1 MLNKKILAAAVIGGL
16 FAGNAAAADLSATPV
31 VPAYYAKE
39 IVATAT
45 AAVPL
50 TTVAANQLSW
60 KLGYNFSGGEVKYVR
75 IKTSGKFSFTAAPT
89 IEVFQADGITPVV
102 GSGLVGAI
110 NGVGTD
116 VITFSI
122 TSLDSLPTPLKSG
135 YVIRVSGGAP
145 VITGTDQD
153 VVAEVALYDQASQ
166 AQNGGE
172 LGRVPTSAFSGAY
185 ITFVP
190 SYELKTTAL
199 NEVANVESPDVAF
212 TRFVDGAGNKVTG
225 SFGTVTF
232 GLRDPDGT
240 TGSQLAPFKANGS
253 EITMADLFGAA
264 TALRFDGDFSYTASA
279 GATQFDAAAKARV
292 QLGAVDLT
300 TAGSTLTSN
309 AAKFVVGATAQD
321 AAVLNI
327 TTRPLNV
334 IQETEYGVTLEPV
347 AASPAYTVSG
357 LSAKLGEITR
367 NGTTLQAP
375 LVQVPGGWVS
385 RIALTNTGSVARP
398 YSISVMTEEGATFQ
412 INSAKLT
419 GSVPAN
425 GTKVIQLDDAD
436 LNLAAGSG
444 RRGTFVVTVAGPN
457 NQIQGLYQVVNPN
470 NGLVNNHVLVRPG
483 TN

>member
-39 IVATAT
+39 IVATA
-45 AAVPL
+45 AAPVTL
-50 TTVAANQLSW
+50 TTNTSNALSW

-75 IKTSGKFSFTAAPT
+75 IKTSGKFAFTGIPTVEINGVAPAPG
-89 IEVFQADGITPVV
+89 V
-102 GSGLVGAI
+102 VGAI
-110 NGVGTD
+110 NGIGTD

-122 TSLDSLPTPLKSG
+122 TSPTTPPLVAG
-135 YVIRVSGGAP
+135 NTITISGGTP

-153 VVAEVALYDQASQ
+153 VIAEVALYDQASQ
-166 AQNGGE
+166 AQNGGD

-212 TRFVDGAGNKVTG
+212 TQFVSGTGNKVIG

-232 GLRDPDGT
+232 GLRDPDGA
-240 TGSQLAPFKANGS
+240 GSQLSPYKADGTQ
-253 EITMADLFGAA
+253 IAMTDLFGAA

-279 GATQFDAAAKARV
+279 GATPFDAAAKGRV
-292 QLGAVDLT
+292 ALGLVNLT
-300 TAGSTLTSN
+300 AAAGNTLTSS
-309 AAKFVVGATAQD
+309 AAKFVVGPTAQ
-321 AAVLNI
+321 VGSPFNI
-327 TTRPLNV
+327 QTLPLNV

-347 AASPAYTVSG
+347 AASPNYTVSS

>member
-39 IVATAT
+39 IVATA
-45 AAVPL
+45 AAPVTL
-50 TTVAANQLSW
+50 VTNTNNALSW

-75 IKTSGKFSFTAAPT
+75 IKTSGKFRFTDIPTVQIDGAAPAPG
-89 IEVFQADGITPVV
+89 V
-102 GSGLVGAI
+102 VGAI
-110 NGVGTD
+110 NGIGTD

-122 TSLDSLPTPLKSG
+122 TSPTTPLVAGNK
-135 YVIRVSGGAP
+135 ITISGGVP
-145 VITGTDQD
+145 KITGTDQD

-166 AQNGGE
+166 AQNGGD

-190 SYELKTTAL
+190 SYELKTTAQ

-212 TRFVDGAGNKVTG
+212 TQFVSGTGNKVNG
-225 SFGTVTF
+225 NFGTVTF
-232 GLRDPDGT
+232 NLRDPDGA
-240 TGSQLAPFKANGS
+240 TGAQLSPYKADGN
-253 EITMADLFGAA
+253 EIAMADLFGAA

-279 GATQFDAAAKARV
+279 GATPFDAAAKARV
-292 QLGAVDLT
+292 DLGPVDLT
-300 TAGSTLTSN
+300 AAGNTLTSS
-309 AAKFVVGATAQD
+309 AAKFVVGATAQ
-321 AAVLNI
+321 VGSLFNI
-327 TTRPLNV
+327 ETRPLNV